1 MRLTLAT
8 KTARQITP
16 CAVTPIG
23 AVRRRLDVSPPAHKS
38 VRQGRGK
45 CPRRSHGASTA
56 PRRFRA
62 GRPNRKRT
70 NEKTLLLASAAAL
83 ALAAGAASAA
93 TLDDVKARGTLKCG
107 VNTGFAGF
115 AFPDAQGKW
124 QGFDV
129 AVCRAIAAAVLG
141 DPEKVEFVPT
151 TGETRFTA
159 LTSGEIDVLSRNS
172 TWTFTRDVDL
182 GFTFAGVNYYDGQG
196 FMVRKDL
203 GVASALELDGATVC
217 VQTGTTTELNLADFF
232 KTNGISYQPVPI
244 QTPAEAD
251 QQFLG
256 GACDAYTTDASQ
268 LATQRGT
275 YENPDNYVILP
286 EIISKE
292 PLGPVVRQGD
302 DQWADIV
309 RWTLYAL
316 VAAEEY
322 GVTAANA
329 EEMTSLGEPG
339 DPAAARRRGR
349 PRADVRAR
357 RRLGQARDHGRRQLR
372 RALRRDDR
380 RGHARATSPAGST
393 RSGPKAGCS
402 TRRRS
407 AERRA
412 DGRAAVRRARTRGAR
427 PAVPAGP

>member
-1 MRLTLAT
+1 MKTTLYLG
-8 KTARQITP
+8 TA
-16 CAVTPIG
+16 V
-23 AVRRRLDVSPPAHKS
+23 
-38 VRQGRGK
+38 
-45 CPRRSHGASTA
+45 
-56 PRRFRA
+56 
-62 GRPNRKRT
+62 
-70 NEKTLLLASAAAL
+70 AL

-107 VNTGFAGF
+107 VNTGFPGF
-115 AFPDAQGKW
+115 AFPDAQGQW

-129 AVCRAIAAAVLG
+129 AGCRAVAAAVLG
-141 DPEKVEFVPT
+141 DPTKVEFVPT

-159 LTSGEIDVLSRNS
+159 LTSGEIDLLVRNS

-182 GFTFAGVNYYDGQG
+182 GFSFVGVNYYDGQG
-196 FMVRKDL
+196 FMVSKDL
-203 GVASALELDGATVC
+203 GVTSATELDGATVC

-232 KTNGISYQPVPI
+232 NVNGIAYQPVPV

-268 LATQRGT
+268 LATQRGA
-275 YENPDNYVILP
+275 YPDPDNYVILP

-309 RWTLYAL
+309 RWTFFAL

-329 EEMTSLGEPG
+329 EEMTTSENPEIRRLVGGEGDLGPMLGLEAGWAKQAIMAGGNYGEIFATYLGEETPSNI
-339 DPAAARRRGR
+339 ARG
-349 PRADVRAR
+349 
-357 RRLGQARDHGRRQLR
+357 LN
-372 RALRRDDR
+372 ALWTEGGLQYAPPFR
-380 RGHARATSPAGST
+380 
-393 RSGPKAGCS
+393 
-402 TRRRS
+402 
-407 AERRA
+407 
-412 DGRAAVRRARTRGAR
+412 
-427 PAVPAGP
+427 